1 MIHALRAMRVGRR
14 TWKLSYFVG
23 LSGYPSSDRIKISF
37 FWECGV
43 GKMVQSADLN
53 PVALESSNLSIPT

>member
-14 TWKLSYFVG
+14 TWKLSYLVG

-37 FWECGV
+37 LGMWRRQNGTVSGF
-43 GKMVQSADLN
+43 KSRR
-53 PVALESSNLSIPT
+53 S